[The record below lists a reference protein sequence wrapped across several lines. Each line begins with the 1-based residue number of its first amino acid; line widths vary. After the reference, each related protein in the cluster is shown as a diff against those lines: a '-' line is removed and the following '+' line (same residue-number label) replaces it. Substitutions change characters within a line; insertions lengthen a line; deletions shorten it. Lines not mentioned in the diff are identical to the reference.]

1 METPSIGE
9 GIQRHMTDGR
19 NRNEMPKYFSLLLLL
34 STLILWSSLPAASQD
49 SQKIPPTPPAYCHP
63 CLFYGGDFDPH
74 NKEANSLANELTTA
88 VVSGAR
94 VFVPFIVPAG
104 KTWTVTALF
113 SNNLSYVNV
122 IDPQEGLWSISKGMS
137 QGNGG
142 TIVADGAAPATYIA
156 TGRHGFGQ
164 TEYTLML
171 TIDPPVKL
179 KAGVYWMTAVPECK
193 NPIDRACASASYY
206 LSDVEDIPRKHSVG
220 REPDDRSWYFSGEFG
235 YFYYPTWGTNGACQG
250 TGCDRFSAGAVGTE
264 SPE

>member
-1 METPSIGE
+1 
-9 GIQRHMTDGR
+9 
-19 NRNEMPKYFSLLLLL
+19 MPKSLFL
-34 STLILWSSLPAASQD
+34 SLALSSLILCSSLPAATQGAERNA
-49 SQKIPPTPPAYCHP
+49 PPAAPAYCHP
-63 CLFYGGDFDPH
+63 CLFYGGNFDAH
-74 NKEANSLANELTTA
+74 NADANALANELTTS

-142 TIVADGAAPATYIA
+142 TIVANGAAPATYVA

-164 TEYTLML
+164 AEYTLML
-171 TIDPPVKL
+171 TLDPPVKL
-179 KAGVYWMTAVPECK
+179 KAGLYWMTAVPECK
-193 NPIDRACASASYY
+193 NPVDRACASASYY
-206 LSDVEDIPRKHSVG
+206 MSDVEDVPRKQAIG
-220 REPDDRSWYFSGEFG
+220 LEPKDKSFYFSGEFG
-235 YFYYPTWGTNGACQG
+235 YFYYPTWGTNGACHG

-264 SPE
+264 SSE